1 MLRAELKAARET
13 NAVDLL
19 AGSVAESIGAVPAGE
34 RASTAAASAA
44 SGSGGGGASVPLP
57 ALVLAACAGL
67 LGIGAAFTSRRGL
80 GFATAALRSSPSWVS
95 DMRTRLLV
103 SVAALAATLLLP
115 AAASAALVRTSAAY
129 GTPVDLTWDPDP
141 SATTQTLYRSAGPC
155 AGLPMPGPL
164 TFMTSEAGG
173 PGLVVGSWSDPALD
187 GDYCYYVEYDAGL
200 GGYSNSLDVTVDTTP
215 PTVTLGGIATNAKVR
230 GTVR

>member
-1 MLRAELKAARET
+1 LLSRPLLALACLAFVAPVAASAADPPAPVAAPSNNPAPVAATPTQPPTPPASQPRTYTYTPSRTYRPRATSTGPTAAQLAAARRARQQAKARKAAATRRARHQFQLLAAAQTHAEAVLRAELKAARET

-80 GFATAALRSSPSWVS
+80 GFATAAL
-95 DMRTRLLV
+95 TILALL
-103 SVAALAATLLLP
+103 
-115 AAASAALVRTSAAY
+115 
-129 GTPVDLTWDPDP
+129 
-141 SATTQTLYRSAGPC
+141 
-155 AGLPMPGPL
+155 
-164 TFMTSEAGG
+164 
-173 PGLVVGSWSDPALD
+173 
-187 GDYCYYVEYDAGL
+187 
-200 GGYSNSLDVTVDTTP
+200 
-215 PTVTLGGIATNAKVR
+215 GI
-230 GTVR
+230 